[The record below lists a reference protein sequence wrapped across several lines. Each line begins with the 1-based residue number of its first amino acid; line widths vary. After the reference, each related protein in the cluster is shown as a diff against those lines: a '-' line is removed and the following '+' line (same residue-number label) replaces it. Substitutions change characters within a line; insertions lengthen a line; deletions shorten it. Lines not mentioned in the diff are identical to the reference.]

1 MSTPDRALAKAASAP
16 AYAFEE
22 RGGGITMN
30 RHAHPTECCEEC
42 KPRAL
47 ARNHYFTGKLLVERD
62 FTDEQWYFREKIR
75 LHHQR
80 LHGTGV
86 VCGLQIRQHPNA
98 NCQDH
103 LVVLHPGS
111 AVDCCGHDV
120 LVAHEEVFDIT
131 TVPAVDALVQA
142 KDTNAHALEFCL
154 RWRECPTEEIPVLY
168 DECGCDDTQCA
179 PNRILESF
187 SLDVIVKPAGA
198 ATAAHLHAPKFHWG
212 SCSINIAQPT
222 AVALDENNDRLFV
235 LAGGATS
242 TLYQFGTQ
250 HLLLETSLPLGRA
263 AFDLAVSP
271 DGSLLYVAVQ
281 GTTATAPAE
290 IWVFSPGG
298 GLALPAPAIL
308 TLGSLAETSIALTVA
323 SDGRLLV
330 VAPASGDLWLLP
342 AGMPT
347 TATLPATPSS
357 ARSAG
362 AFSSDGKS
370 AWFAT
375 GAATLIQANLSTSP
389 IGLAAVNITGST
401 TVASFAVA
409 VASTGATGDTL
420 AVLDQANKALCL
432 VTTAGAVSACAS
444 LADAPLSMVVSPGGG
459 FAIVASAQALQAV
472 NLIALANGDANPTT
486 GDFALSP
493 TIGRFAMTASGH
505 KLFVPYS
512 GVAGPPPTGAV
523 AVIDITGAD
532 CRDWLLGHDCPDCDT
547 PDCLVLARVDNWK
560 VGFKLEDI
568 QDPPTTP
575 AADQAAM
582 IARIDNSARTVLAST
597 QAITEALLCLMDN
610 GTGGGG
616 IGPAGPA
623 GPAGPPGAPG
633 APGPPGP
640 PGATGPQGPQGPS
653 GLSST
658 LTGICAVSWK
668 TNNEVITGS
677 LQQLAQPLIIGFSE
691 PVQLAYLTPPTWSG
705 TSLPPTGLTMS
716 QSIRLLASF
725 SPAQP
730 SEPGLLAW
738 GEVPVTIKPINL
750 ANPHD
755 VTSTISAPT
764 GATCNAVELSISQGF
779 IRPAIDAG
787 NGKLLL
793 RVEVHGDLIPDAQNL
808 ALDGNHLPPWVGSSA
823 TYQTGDG
830 VAGGLFESWFT
841 MQLSG

>member
-1 MSTPDRALAKAASAP
+1 MSTPDRASAKAASAR
-16 AYAFEE
+16 AHAFEE
-22 RGGGITMN
+22 RGGGMTMN
-30 RHAHPTECCEEC
+30 RHADPTECCEEC

-62 FTDEQWYFREKIR
+62 FTDEQRYFREKIR

-86 VCGLQIRQHPNA
+86 VCGLKIHQHPNA

-111 AVDCCGHDV
+111 AVDCCGHDI

-142 KDTNAHALEFCL
+142 KDTDAHALEFCL

-187 SLDVIVKPAGA
+187 ALDVIVRPAGA
-198 ATAAHLHAPKFHWG
+198 APPPHPHAPKLHWG

-222 AVALDENNDRLFV
+222 AVALDEKKDRLFV
-235 LAGGATS
+235 VAGGAPS

-250 HLLLETSLPLGRA
+250 HLLLEASLPLGRA
-263 AFDLAVSP
+263 ALDLAVSP

-281 GTTATAPAE
+281 GAAATDPAQ
-290 IWVFSPGG
+290 IWVFSSGGAG
-298 GLALPAPAIL
+298 GLTLPAPAIL
-308 TLGSLAETSIALTVA
+308 TLGAAAETSIALTVA

-330 VAPASGDLWLLP
+330 AAPASGNLWLLP
-342 AGMPT
+342 AGTPT
-347 TATLPATPSS
+347 TATLTATASL
-357 ARSAG
+357 ARSPG

-375 GAATLIQANLSTSP
+375 GAATLVEANLTASP
-389 IGLAAVNITGST
+389 IGLSTVSITGAAAVT
-401 TVASFAVA
+401 SFAVA
-409 VASTGATGDTL
+409 LATTGPAGDTL

-432 VTTAGAVSACAS
+432 ATTAGVVSACAS
-444 LADAPLSMVVSPGGG
+444 LADAPLSMVVSPGGA

-472 NLIALANGDANPTT
+472 NLIALANGDPNPTT
-486 GDFALSP
+486 SDFALSP

-505 KLFVPYS
+505 RLFVPYS

-523 AVIDITGAD
+523 AVIDITDAD
-532 CRDWLLGHDCPDCDT
+532 CRDALRGHDCPACDA

-560 VGFKLEDI
+560 VGFRLEDI

-575 AADQAAM
+575 AADQGAE

-610 GTGGGG
+610 GSGGSVGPAG
-616 IGPAGPA
+616 PSGPAGPA
-623 GPAGPPGAPG
+623 GPAGTAGSAG
-633 APGPPGP
+633 LPGPVGP
-640 PGATGPQGPQGPS
+640 QGPQGATGPQGPS
-653 GLSST
+653 GLDPD
-658 LTGICAVSWK
+658 LVGICAVTWK
-668 TNNEVITGS
+668 QNGGVLHWAQLHQAKAPLVIAFKGNVES
-677 LQQLAQPLIIGFSE
+677 EDLISE
-691 PVQLAYLTPPTWSG
+691 SV
-705 TSLPPTGLTMS
+705 
-716 QSIRLLASF
+716 RLLASF
-725 SPAQP
+725 VSAAPNP
-730 SEPGLLAW
+730 LNLTAW
-738 GEVPVTIKPINL
+738 GEVPIAPEPGNL
-750 ANPHD
+750 TEACNP
-755 VTSTISAPT
+755 TSTFTPVAAGP
-764 GATCNAVELSISQGF
+764 GVMCNAVQLGVNLKAIHEALG
-779 IRPAIDAG
+779 PA

-793 RVEVHGDLIPDAQNL
+793 RVEVHGDLIRDEKGRG
-808 ALDGNHLPPWVGSSA
+808 LDGNHLPPWLPNVPK
-823 TYQTGDG
+823 TGDG

-841 MQLSG
+841 VQLDG